1 DSAKRDDARA
11 DGGQQVGRSPTHL
24 RRIRIDPPRHALEA
38 QDVHREKS
46 QIETNEQDPEVQLP
60 DGLVHQTPS
69 HFRIPVIKAT
79 EQREERAP
87 NQHVMEMRDN
97 EKRVVD
103 LQIEGHGTQQH
114 AGESA
119 QYEDGDEAEDKMQG
133 SVQSQTAAPERG
145 DPAEDL

>member
-1 DSAKRDDARA
+1 
-11 DGGQQVGRSPTHL
+11 
-24 RRIRIDPPRHALEA
+24 
-38 QDVHREKS
+38 
-46 QIETNEQDPEVQLP
+46 
-60 DGLVHQTPS
+60 
-69 HFRIPVIKAT
+69 KAT

-97 EKRVVD
+97 EKRVMD

-145 DPAEDL
+145 DPAEDLHSAGDGDHHACGGEITGCNLRQAGGEHMMHPQPEPNETRRDQR